1 MRGLREILK
10 LAGKGERKV
19 AAVFGIT
26 PESCHRA
33 VTHLR
38 AGAPDIPVWLFA
50 VGEPAPETIEL
61 CNRVLVRRGSLR
73 LAIDAYRLLWPFWVA
88 LGVAP
93 WLGGHGRWPLK
104 LAPFLIPPFRVLI
117 QNKSGDFLA
126 ATPSGILRHASRLAR
141 DTADNIWNALRT
153 ASHAVGDAGRDIG
166 NWFAGGALN
175 LRLLGLL
182 AIGILLRWLGYPH
195 ARLFHRLH
203 GKESLV
209 LEEPAATRGNEV
221 VRFESTGQRWDGE
234 KLERLARESNARW
247 ILWGAG
253 DAPPPLPFN
262 ELLTFAVSRQPY
274 FRAWKPM
281 MLFTAPFRT
290 LQPGEFSRVMAPI
303 APAIL
308 VDRKKLLALGIPRIP
323 LAATAWMLLFWKAAA
338 AGWHS
343 YSAGQDRPLKEQ
355 PDLPMQ
361 ETAFLLNLF
370 RARTLRR
377 LG

>member
-1 MRGLREILK
+1 
-10 LAGKGERKV
+10 
-19 AAVFGIT
+19 
-26 PESCHRA
+26 
-33 VTHLR
+33 
-38 AGAPDIPVWLFA
+38 
-50 VGEPAPETIEL
+50 
-61 CNRVLVRRGSLR
+61 
-73 LAIDAYRLLWPFWVA
+73 
-88 LGVAP
+88 
-93 WLGGHGRWPLK
+93 
-104 LAPFLIPPFRVLI
+104 
-117 QNKSGDFLA
+117 
-126 ATPSGILRHASRLAR
+126 
-141 DTADNIWNALRT
+141 
-153 ASHAVGDAGRDIG
+153 
-166 NWFAGGALN
+166 
-175 LRLLGLL
+175 
-182 AIGILLRWLGYPH
+182 GILLRWLGYPH

-234 KLERLARESNARW
+234 KLERLRRAANARW
-247 ILWGAG
+247 VVWGPG
-253 DAPPPLPFN
+253 DAPAPPPFHQ
-262 ELLTFAVSRQPY
+262 LQTLAVSGQPY

-377 LG
+377 LGPRDPDLARGCIAAARPSSVGDPGRLKVLLVTPFLPYPLSHGGAVRIYNLCRALADRVDFTLVAIREKEDAVDYDK